1 MTIGLLGFQATIAAP
16 VTLSGIGVHSG
27 APVMITFQPAEA
39 GTGIVFSRNLEDGTS
54 VEYRAVSSQV
64 GPTDLCTVLGLSP
77 SKWVATIEH
86 VMAALYAMGID
97 NIIVEVDGA
106 EMPIM
111 DGSSYPFIEAIEQV
125 GIVNLGIKRR
135 YVRVVKPVRIESGAS
150 WSEFRPYDGT
160 RFEVEID
167 FPSALIGR
175 QSWKGDLSAATF
187 KSELSRARTFGF
199 MRDVERLWAAG
210 YALGSSLENSV
221 VISDDDT
228 VVNVEGLRY
237 AKDEFVRHKT
247 LDAVGDLAL
256 AGAQFIGCYRSYRGG
271 HKMNA
276 NALKALLSD
285 PTAYEVVE
293 APSSVATRVRAGEFV
308 PVSMTECAPWFA

>member
-1 MTIGLLGFQATIAAP
+1 MPIGLLGFQTTIADSISLA
-16 VTLSGIGVHSG
+16 GIGVHSG
-27 APVMITFQPAEA
+27 APVSITFHPAEA
-39 GTGIVFSRNLEDGTS
+39 DTGIVFQRMQDDTVVAE
-54 VEYRAVSSQV
+54 VRAVSSQV
-64 GPTDLCTVLGLSP
+64 GNTDLCTVLGRMPNHSI
-77 SKWVATIEH
+77 ATVEH

-97 NIIVEVDGA
+97 NLLVEVHGA

-111 DGSSYPFIEAIEQV
+111 DGSSQAFIEAIEQA
-125 GIVNLGIKRR
+125 GTRALGVKRR
-135 YVRVVKPVRIESGAS
+135 YIRVVKPVRIEAGGS

-160 RFEVEID
+160 RFEIEID
-167 FPSALIGR
+167 FETPLIGR
-175 QSWKGDLSAATF
+175 QMWKGDLTAQVF
-187 KSELSRARTFGF
+187 RDELSRARTFGF

-228 VVNVEGLRY
+228 VINMEGLRY
-237 AKDEFVRHKT
+237 RHDEFVRHKA

-293 APSSVATRVRAGEFV
+293 TRMPRQRVGARDFIAINAPEF
-308 PVSMTECAPWFA
+308 APWSA

>member
-1 MTIGLLGFQATIAAP
+1 MTIGLLGFQTTIAAP
-16 VTLSGIGVHSG
+16 VTMTGIGVHSG
-27 APVMITFQPAEA
+27 APVTITFQPAEA
-39 GTGIVFSRNLEDGTS
+39 GTGIMFSRSLDDGSS
-54 VEYRAVSSQV
+54 VEYRAVSAQL
-64 GPTDLCTVLGLSP
+64 GPTDLCTVLGGSP
-77 SKWVATIEH
+77 AKWVATIEH
-86 VMAALYAMGID
+86 VMAALYALSID
-97 NIIVEVDGA
+97 NVVVEVDAG

-111 DGSSYPFIEAIEQV
+111 DGSSYPFIEALEQA
-125 GIVNLGIKRR
+125 GIVNLGAKRR
-135 YVRVVKPVRIESGAS
+135 YIRVVKPVRIDSGAS

-167 FPSALIGR
+167 FSTPLIGR
-175 QSWKGDLSAATF
+175 QSWKGDLTAASF
-187 KSELSRARTFGF
+187 KEELARARTFGF

-228 VVNVEGLRY
+228 IVNVEGLRY
-237 AKDEFVRHKT
+237 EGDEFVRHKT

-285 PTAYEVVE
+285 PTAYEIVE
-293 APSSVATRVRAGEFV
+293 APVRSTRVRAVEFV
-308 PVSMTECAPWFA
+308 PVKEPEVAAWFA

>member
-1 MTIGLLGFQATIAAP
+1 MPIGLLGFQTTIADS
-16 VTLSGIGVHSG
+16 VSLTGIGVHSG
-27 APVMITFQPAEA
+27 APVSITFHPAEA
-39 GTGIVFSRNLEDGTS
+39 GTGIVFQRMQDDTVVAE
-54 VEYRAVSSQV
+54 VRAVSSQV
-64 GPTDLCTVLGLSP
+64 GNTDLCTVLGRVPNHS
-77 SKWVATIEH
+77 VATVEH

-97 NIIVEVDGA
+97 NLLVEVHGA

-111 DGSSYPFIEAIEQV
+111 DGSSQAFIEAIEQV
-125 GIVNLGIKRR
+125 GTRGLGVKRR
-135 YVRVVKPVRIESGAS
+135 YIRVVKPVRIEAGGS
-150 WSEFRPYDGT
+150 WSEFLPYDGT
-160 RFEVEID
+160 RFEIEID
-167 FPSALIGR
+167 FTSPLIGR
-175 QSWKGDLSAATF
+175 QVWKGDLTAQVF
-187 KSELSRARTFGF
+187 RDELSRARTFGF

-228 VVNVEGLRY
+228 VINMEGLRY
-237 AKDEFVRHKT
+237 RHDEFVRHKA

-293 APSSVATRVRAGEFV
+293 TRTPRQRVGARDFIAVNAPEF
-308 PVSMTECAPWFA
+308 APWSA

>member
-1 MTIGLLGFQATIAAP
+1 MTVGLLGFQATIAAP
-16 VTLSGIGVHSG
+16 VTMTGIGVHSG
-27 APVMITFQPAEA
+27 APVTITFQPAEA
-39 GTGIVFSRNLEDGTS
+39 GTGIVFSRSLRDGSS
-54 VEYRAVSSQV
+54 VEYRAVSSHV
-64 GPTDLCTVLGLSP
+64 GPTDLCTVLGGSP
-77 SKWVATIEH
+77 AKWVATIEH
-86 VMAALYAMGID
+86 VMAALYALAID
-97 NIIVEVDGA
+97 NVVVEVDAG

-111 DGSSYPFIEAIEQV
+111 DGSSFPFIEALEQA
-125 GIVNLGIKRR
+125 GIVNLGAKRR
-135 YVRVVKPVRIESGAS
+135 YIRVVKPVRIDSGAS
-150 WSEFRPYDGT
+150 WSEFRPYEGT

-167 FPSALIGR
+167 FPTPLIGR
-175 QSWKGDLSAATF
+175 QSWKGDLTATSF
-187 KSELSRARTFGF
+187 KEELSRARTFGF

-228 VVNVEGLRY
+228 IVNVEGLRY
-237 AKDEFVRHKT
+237 EGDEFVRHKT

-285 PTAYEVVE
+285 PTAYEIVE
-293 APSSVATRVRAGEFV
+293 APVRSTRVRAGEFV
-308 PVSMTECAPWFA
+308 PVNEPEVAAWLA

>member
-1 MTIGLLGFQATIAAP
+1 MTIGLLGFQTTIAAP
-16 VTLSGIGVHSG
+16 VSLKGTGVHSG
-27 APVMITFQPAEA
+27 ATVGITFQPAEA
-39 GTGIVFSRNLEDGTS
+39 GTGVVFSRTLEDGSS
-54 VEYRAVSSQV
+54 VEYRALSAHV
-64 GPTDLCTVLGLSP
+64 GPTDLCTVLGTSP

-86 VMAALYAMGID
+86 VMAALYALGVD
-97 NIIVEVDGA
+97 NVVVEVDGA

-111 DGSSYPFIEAIEQV
+111 DGSSAPFIDAIEQV
-125 GIVNLGIKRR
+125 GIINLSAKRR
-135 YVRVVKPVRIESGAS
+135 YIRVLKPVRIDSGAS
-150 WSEFRPYDGT
+150 WSEFRPHEGT

-167 FPSALIGR
+167 FTSPLIGR
-175 QSWKGDLSAATF
+175 QSWKGELTAAAF
-187 KSELSRARTFGF
+187 KQELSRARTFGF

-237 AKDEFVRHKT
+237 KDEFVRHKT

-276 NALKALLSD
+276 QALQALMSD
-285 PTAYEVVE
+285 PTAYEIVE
-293 APSSVATRVRAGEFV
+293 APSSRSARLRASEFV
-308 PVSMTECAPWFA
+308 PVTMPEQTPSFA

>member
-1 MTIGLLGFQATIAAP
+1 MVIGMLGFQTTVSRP

-27 APVMITFQPAEA
+27 ADVSITFNPAEA
-39 GTGIVFSRNLEDGTS
+39 DTGVVFNRMHDNGEVTEL
-54 VEYRAVSSQV
+54 RAVSSQV
-64 GPTDLCTVLGLSP
+64 GNTDLCTVLGFSP
-77 SKWVATIEH
+77 ARSVATVEH
-86 VMAALYAMGID
+86 VMAAVYALGLD
-97 NIIVEVDGA
+97 NVVIEVDGA

-111 DGSSYPFIEAIEQV
+111 DGSSMPFIDAIEQV
-125 GIVNLGIKRR
+125 GLVSLGVKRR
-135 YVRVVKPVRIESGAS
+135 YIRITKPVRIEHGGS
-150 WSEFRPYDGT
+150 WSEFRPYDGM

-167 FPSALIGR
+167 FDTPLIGR
-175 QSWKGDLSAATF
+175 QKWEGDMTAATF

-199 MRDVERLWAAG
+199 MRDVERLWASG
-210 YALGSSLENSV
+210 HALGSSLENSV
-221 VISDDDT
+221 VISDDHT
-228 VVNVEGLRY
+228 VINVEGLRY

-256 AGAQFIGCYRSYRGG
+256 AGAPFIGCYRSYRGG

-293 APSSVATRVRAGEFV
+293 TSAPRQRVAPRDFIRVNAPEF
-308 PVSMTECAPWFA
+308 APWSA

>member
-1 MTIGLLGFQATIAAP
+1 MTVGLLGFQTTIAAP
-16 VTLSGIGVHSG
+16 VTLTGTGVHSG
-27 APVMITFQPAEA
+27 APVTLTFQPAEA
-39 GTGIVFSRNLEDGTS
+39 GSGIVFSRSLEDGNT
-54 VEYRAVSSQV
+54 VEYRAVSSHV
-64 GPTDLCTVLGLSP
+64 GPTDLCTVLGSSP
-77 SKWVATIEH
+77 AKWIATIEH
-86 VMAALYAMGID
+86 VMAALYALGID
-97 NIIVEVDGA
+97 NIVVEVDAG

-111 DGSSYPFIEAIEQV
+111 DGSSYPFIDAIEQV
-125 GIVNLGIKRR
+125 GIVSLGVKRR
-135 YVRVVKPVRIESGAS
+135 YIRIVKPVRIDAGAL

-167 FPSALIGR
+167 FPTPLIGR
-175 QSWKGDLSAATF
+175 QSWKGELTAASF
-187 KSELSRARTFGF
+187 KEELSRARTFGF

-228 VVNVEGLRY
+228 IVNVEGLRY
-237 AKDEFVRHKT
+237 EKDEFVRHKT

-285 PTAYEVVE
+285 PTAYEIVE
-293 APSSVATRVRAGEFV
+293 APVRSNRVRAGEFV
-308 PVSMTECAPWFA
+308 PVKEPALAAWLA

>member
-1 MTIGLLGFQATIAAP
+1 MTVGLLGFQATIAAP
-16 VTLSGIGVHSG
+16 VTMTGIGVHSG
-27 APVMITFQPAEA
+27 APVTITFQPAEA
-39 GTGIVFSRNLEDGTS
+39 GTGIVFSRSLRDGSS
-54 VEYRAVSSQV
+54 VEYRAVSSHV
-64 GPTDLCTVLGLSP
+64 GPTDLCTVLGGSP
-77 SKWVATIEH
+77 AKWVATIEH
-86 VMAALYAMGID
+86 VMAALYALAID
-97 NIIVEVDGA
+97 NVVVEVDAG

-111 DGSSYPFIEAIEQV
+111 DGSSFPFIEALEQA
-125 GIVNLGIKRR
+125 GIVNLGAKRR
-135 YVRVVKPVRIESGAS
+135 YIRVVKSVRIDSGAS
-150 WSEFRPYDGT
+150 WSEFRPYEGT

-167 FPSALIGR
+167 FPTPLIGR
-175 QSWKGDLSAATF
+175 QSWKGDLTATSF
-187 KSELSRARTFGF
+187 KEELSRARTFGF

-228 VVNVEGLRY
+228 IVNVEGLRY
-237 AKDEFVRHKT
+237 EGDEFVRHKT

-285 PTAYEVVE
+285 PTAYEIVE
-293 APSSVATRVRAGEFV
+293 APVRSTRVRAGEFV
-308 PVSMTECAPWFA
+308 PVNEPEVAAWLA